1 MRQPGARV
9 QVPNVAQTPMRRR
22 HAVPMRAKQETVAEP
37 PWQSDPGR
45 RSRQRG
51 KARLGAPRV
60 SIARR
65 QTKSVGVAWL
75 AGLHRIVALAGTIVA
90 IVVERAALI
99 ALALCATPSTTIFK
113 RLGARSARVE
123 LHSGARLVT
132 FPNSQM
138 ASAVL
143 VLRRV
148 NIGACSRCR
157 QSCREGASV

>member
-9 QVPNVAQTPMRRR
+9 QVPNVAQTPTRRR

-37 PWQSDPGR
+37 PCQSDPGR

-51 KARLGAPRV
+51 KTRLGAPRV

-123 LHSGARLVT
+123 LHSGVRLATVLSLQMVFAAIVPRLVSI
-132 FPNSQM
+132 N
-138 ASAVL
+138 AC
-143 VLRRV
+143 LR
-148 NIGACSRCR
+148 CQ
-157 QSCREGASV
+157 QSCRRGASV